1 MVEIIRTD
9 SGCEDFKELVRL
21 LDLYLAEKDGDD
33 HSFYDQYNSIDKLN
47 NVVLVYKDG
56 LAVACG
62 AVKEYSTGVMEVKR
76 MYTRPEFRGQ
86 KIASKVLQE
95 LEKWSLELGYHT
107 CILETGRRQ
116 EEAVGLY
123 QHTGYTIIPN
133 YGQYQDVAYS
143 LCFEKKLI
151 L

>member
-47 NVVLVYKDG
+47 NVVLIYKDG

-62 AVKEYSTGVMEVKR
+62 AVKEYSPGVMEVKR

-95 LEKWSLELGYHT
+95 LEKWLSYLYIGNRAKA
-107 CILETGRRQ
+107 GRSSWIVSTYR
-116 EEAVGLY
+116 VHYNTKLR
-123 QHTGYTIIPN
+123 TISGCSI
-133 YGQYQDVAYS
+133 
-143 LCFEKKLI
+143 
-151 L
+151 